1 MKCDVCGKL
10 ILFNGITVNGIE
22 HICKSHL
29 TEWGF
34 TPDDL
39 KDERYKHKSWK
50 FLSKGKTECDEIYRQ
65 QQYIKEHTHEVKI
78 NIGDIEDEKLERFII
93 REAKKDL
100 SPDDLYEG
108 WTVTLMKEYDDEG
121 PHYIFQDIDFDCEVK
136 EGQVIFGGK
145 VIATTDAEELKKYEC
160 RTYLNIMGG
169 KYRRLSF
176 NGEKMFNNSG
186 ELGYWLQ
193 LKLIYM
199 D

>member
-10 ILFNGITVNGIE
+10 IIFNGITVNGIE

-50 FLSKGKTECDEIYRQ
+50 FLSKGKAECDEIYRK
-65 QQYIKEHTHEVKI
+65 QQYIKAHTHEVKI
-78 NIGDIEDEKLERFII
+78 NLGDIEDEKLERFII

-108 WTVTLMKEYDDEG
+108 WTVALMREYDDEG

-186 ELGYWLQ
+186 DVGYWLQ

>member
-10 ILFNGITVNGIE
+10 LLFNGITVNGIE

-65 QQYIKEHTHEVKI
+65 QEYIKAHTHEVKI
-78 NIGDIEDEKLERFII
+78 NLGDIEDEKLERFII

-108 WTVTLMKEYDDEG
+108 WTVALMREYDDEG

-136 EGQVIFGGK
+136 EGQVIFGSK
-145 VIATTDAEELKKYEC
+145 VIATTGAEELKKYDC

-176 NGEKMFNNSG
+176 DGEKMFNNSG

>member
-65 QQYIKEHTHEVKI
+65 QEYIKAHTHEVKI
-78 NIGDIEDEKLERFII
+78 NLGDIEDEKLERFII

-108 WTVTLMKEYDDEG
+108 WTVALMREYDDEG

-136 EGQVIFGGK
+136 EEQVIFGGK
-145 VIATTDAEELKKYEC
+145 VIATTDAEELNKYEC
-160 RTYLNIMGG
+160 QTYLNIMGG

-176 NGEKMFNNSG
+176 DGEKMFNNSG

>member
-29 TEWGF
+29 AEWGF

-65 QQYIKEHTHEVKI
+65 QQYIKAHTHEVKI
-78 NIGDIEDEKLERFII
+78 NLGDIEDEKLERFII
-93 REAKKDL
+93 HEAKKDL

-108 WTVTLMKEYDDEG
+108 WTVALMKEYDDEG

-145 VIATTDAEELKKYEC
+145 VIATTDAEELNKYEC

-193 LKLIYM
+193 LKLIYI